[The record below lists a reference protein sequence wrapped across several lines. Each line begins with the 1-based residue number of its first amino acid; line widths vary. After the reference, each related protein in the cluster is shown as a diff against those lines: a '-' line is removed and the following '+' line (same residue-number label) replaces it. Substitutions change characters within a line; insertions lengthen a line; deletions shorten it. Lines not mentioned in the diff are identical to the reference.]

1 MFGIF
6 LTLKIFSENKILLI
20 LAVDQSLINEEY
32 LNILSY
38 IFCHKF
44 LIVIKEEK
52 IRPFPSIYSC
62 SLKKEIE
69 KFLFSPPKKAFLN
82 FFNI

>member
-1 MFGIF
+1 MAFF
-6 LTLKIFSENKILLI
+6 LTLKIFSKNKTLLV
-20 LAVDQSLINEEY
+20 LVVNQSLINKK
-32 LNILSY
+32 SY

-44 LIVIKEEK
+44 LIVSKEEK

-69 KFLFSPPKKAFLN
+69 KFLFFSSKKKAFLD

>member
-1 MFGIF
+1 MFGVF
-6 LTLKIFSENKILLI
+6 LTLKIFSENETLLV
-20 LAVDQSLINEEY
+20 LAVDQSLINEKH
-32 LNILSY
+32 Y
-38 IFCHKF
+38 IFCHNF
-44 LIVIKEEK
+44 LIVSKEEK
-52 IRPFPSIYSC
+52 IRLFPSIYSC